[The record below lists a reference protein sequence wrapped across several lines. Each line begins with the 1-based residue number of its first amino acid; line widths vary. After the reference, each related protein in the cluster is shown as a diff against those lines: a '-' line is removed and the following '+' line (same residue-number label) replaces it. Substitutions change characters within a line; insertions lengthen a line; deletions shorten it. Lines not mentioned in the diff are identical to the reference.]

1 MPSNAWPLAQPPM
14 QALAA
19 GCFVR
24 SILADLFQILDAKY
38 HQSLVMWCGRYGLT
52 KTSPPKRASGGSLD
66 KSPTFLA
73 LGLSLALVACDPP
86 PAPEPAP
93 KPTPTAAPPL
103 SLVGADPAV
112 ATLIK
117 SLLAAARDE
126 PRSAKARGNLALA
139 LDVNGFKAV
148 AIRTYGQAAALNPSA
163 FSWPYLQALLL
174 GQQGEYDAAL
184 AAMATAR
191 KINPGYVAALLWQG
205 EWQLEQNQ
213 IDGALESYREAE
225 RLGGEGPAANAG
237 IARALLRKGDVAAAL
252 EVLEPANRRWSYYQ
266 LQRLLGRA
274 YRAEGR
280 TEDAQIAFHRGNK
293 LGELRWLD
301 PVQGERE
308 RYFVS
313 FGDRLARAERLL
325 RSGRTDEVFT
335 LLAELRDEQP
345 DNAGLQRVIALA
357 NLQDGRTDTALDT
370 LRRALAKHPGD
381 YELHTLTAAAYRMSG
396 RTARALEA
404 VEGAIELIESRGEG
418 HLLAATLHY
427 QRLDREAAL
436 RALEAALI
444 FGVKDTH
451 NALQLAGQIEADRE
465 RWAAAS
471 ERFAQAVSVD
481 VSQTRTHL
489 DLARALA
496 EQGRFGEAE
505 DALQFA
511 AKLGTHAGDRRETER
526 YVAALK
532 APQ

>member
-1 MPSNAWPLAQPPM
+1 MCS
-14 QALAA
+14 
-19 GCFVR
+19 
-24 SILADLFQILDAKY
+24 SDL
-38 HQSLVMWCGRYGLT
+38 
-52 KTSPPKRASGGSLD
+52 
-66 KSPTFLA
+66 
-73 LGLSLALVACDPP
+73 
-86 PAPEPAP
+86 
-93 KPTPTAAPPL
+93 
-103 SLVGADPAV
+103 
-112 ATLIK
+112 
-117 SLLAAARDE
+117 
-126 PRSAKARGNLALA
+126 
-139 LDVNGFKAV
+139 
-148 AIRTYGQAAALNPSA
+148 
-163 FSWPYLQALLL
+163 
-174 GQQGEYDAAL
+174 
-184 AAMATAR
+184 
-191 KINPGYVAALLWQG
+191 
-205 EWQLEQNQ
+205 
-213 IDGALESYREAE
+213 
-225 RLGGEGPAANAG
+225 
-237 IARALLRKGDVAAAL
+237 
-252 EVLEPANRRWSYYQ
+252 
-266 LQRLLGRA
+266 
-274 YRAEGR
+274 
-280 TEDAQIAFHRGNK
+280 
-293 LGELRWLD
+293 
-301 PVQGERE
+301 
-308 RYFVS
+308 
-313 FGDRLARAERLL
+313 RLARAERLL

-436 RALEAALI
+436 RALEEALI